1 MRRERFL
8 VLLLALGLGAC
19 DERQTPPPAASA
31 AASVVAPVGVPAA
44 AALAAVPAEAV
55 AAPVAPAAAVPAPV
69 AAPATPPV
77 AAVAAERAAP
87 PRAQAVAA
95 APAARPQAERP
106 RRAAPAPLRPLDL
119 SLPHEHG
126 KEFFVRRS
134 GDEPLGEPQTLLPQ
148 LFVAKRKDEPAN
160 VAFAGRLITNQ
171 RVTPGKDYWDSV
183 EGAEVQVQFRR

>member
-8 VLLLALGLGAC
+8 LLLLALGLSAC

-31 AASVVAPVGVPAA
+31 AASVVAPVSVPAA

-55 AAPVAPAAAVPAPV
+55 AAPVAPAAAVPAPA

-87 PRAQAVAA
+87 QRAQAVAA
-95 APAARPQAERP
+95 APVARPQAERP
-106 RRAAPAPLRPLDL
+106 RRPLDL

-126 KEFFVRRS
+126 KDFFVRRS